1 MGKEKPFYLRPPWE
15 ILFKET
21 KLDKISPWNI
31 DLVHLLSTLLEEM
44 NRVGIDFR
52 AAGTAINSSVLI
64 YLKKAELLLKME
76 EPPKTSSQQEDVY
89 LPPPLD
95 LPFRF
100 EFTTTTLT
108 DLIVALEKALIDESR
123 AGQKP
128 SPPIL
133 PEPLPDLRSFEA
145 YLHEIEES
153 SDTLFKKIRFINNE
167 GGSLTLFT
175 LTSGSDWPE
184 VIKIFIMLLFLAQ
197 RGRIDLQQDENETDI
212 SISVLEVEE

>member
-44 NRVGIDFR
+44 NRVGMDFR

-76 EPPKTSSQQEDVY
+76 EPPDISPQQEDVY

-108 DLIVALEKALIDESR
+108 DLIVALEKALTDESR

-128 SPPIL
+128 RPPTL
-133 PEPLPDLRSFEA
+133 PEPLLDLRSFEA

-153 SDTLFKKIRFINNE
+153 SDSLLKRIRFINNE
-167 GGSLTLFT
+167 GGSLTLST
-175 LTSGSDWPE
+175 LISGSDWPE

-212 SISVLEVEE
+212 SISLLVVDE

>member
-44 NRVGIDFR
+44 NRVGMDFR

-76 EPPKTSSQQEDVY
+76 EPPDISPQQEDVY

-108 DLIVALEKALIDESR
+108 DLIVALEKALTDESR
-123 AGQKP
+123 AAQK
-128 SPPIL
+128 SRPPTL

-153 SDTLFKKIRFINNE
+153 SDSLLKRIRFINNE
-167 GGSLTLFT
+167 GGSLTLST
-175 LTSGSDWPE
+175 LISGSDWPE

-212 SISVLEVEE
+212 SISLLVVDE

>member
-1 MGKEKPFYLRPPWE
+1 MVKEKPFYLRPPWE

-76 EPPKTSSQQEDVY
+76 EPPNISPQQEDVY

-95 LPFRF
+95 LPFRLQ
-100 EFTTTTLT
+100 FTTTTLT

-128 SPPIL
+128 SPPTL
-133 PEPLPDLRSFEA
+133 PEPFPDLRSFEA

-153 SDTLFKKIRFINNE
+153 SDTLFKRIRIINNE
-167 GGSLTLFT
+167 GGSLNLSTLI
-175 LTSGSDWPE
+175 SGSDWPE

-197 RGRIDLQQDENETDI
+197 RGRIDLHQDENETDI
-212 SISVLEVEE
+212 SISLLEVEE

>member
-76 EPPKTSSQQEDVY
+76 EPPTISSQQEDVY
-89 LPPPLD
+89 MPPPLD

-108 DLIVALEKALIDESR
+108 DLIVALEKALTDESR
-123 AGQKP
+123 GAQK
-128 SPPIL
+128 SRPPTL

-153 SDTLFKKIRFINNE
+153 SDSLLKRIRFINNE
-167 GGSLTLFT
+167 GGSLTLST
-175 LTSGSDWPE
+175 LVSGSDWPE

-197 RGRIDLQQDENETDI
+197 RGRIDLQQDENETEI
-212 SISVLEVEE
+212 SISLLVVEE